1 MRNLAGS
8 FCARL
13 PDLVSREGVLAMRSE
28 KPLTI
33 ATGLTSLTIA
43 LAPRV
48 ANACAVC
55 GLGPN
60 DVGGHAFNSSVLFM
74 MAVPYSTVALIGG
87 AVYLTWRRAQRRRDS
102 SIAGSPKL

>member
-1 MRNLAGS
+1 
-8 FCARL
+8 
-13 PDLVSREGVLAMRSE
+13 MRSE
-28 KPLTI
+28 TLLTI
-33 ATGLTSLTIA
+33 ATGLASLTIA

-74 MAVPYSTVALIGG
+74 MAVPYSTFAFIAGV
-87 AVYLTWRRAQRRRDS
+87 VYLAWRRAHRRHDS
-102 SIAGSPKL
+102 SIAVPQKL

>member
-1 MRNLAGS
+1 MRTEKLLA
-8 FCARL
+8 
-13 PDLVSREGVLAMRSE
+13 
-28 KPLTI
+28 I

-43 LAPRV
+43 LAPQV

-74 MAVPYSTVALIGG
+74 MAVPYTTVALIGG
-87 AVYLTWRRAQRRRDS
+87 AVYLTWRKAQRRQDALLAASR
-102 SIAGSPKL
+102 KR

>member
-1 MRNLAGS
+1 
-8 FCARL
+8 
-13 PDLVSREGVLAMRSE
+13 MRSE
-28 KPLTI
+28 KLLTI

-74 MAVPYSTVALIGG
+74 MAVPYSTFAFIACV
-87 AVYLTWRRAQRRRDS
+87 VYLAWRRAHRRHDS
-102 SIAGSPKL
+102 SIAVPQKL

>member
-1 MRNLAGS
+1 MRPK
-8 FCARL
+8 RL
-13 PDLVSREGVLAMRSE
+13 
-28 KPLTI
+28 LTI
-33 ATGLTSLTIA
+33 ASGLTAGLTTMTIA

-74 MAVPYSTVALIGG
+74 MAVPYTTCALIGSF
-87 AVYLTWRRAQRRRDS
+87 VYLAWRRSHRRHDS
-102 SIAGSPKL
+102 SFAVPLKGRGETL